1 MKFSYKMINSYFS
14 RIVHPNN
21 KLFINFENN
30 AHNNTIPCNKRGGSF
45 QSFKGNHMIYDKN
58 DMFIGNIKT
67 KRYNYLKNE
76 FCEFYDIMDEPDST
90 ENDDLSNLWYNDLN
104 NCITRYSYKNKKN
117 DLLKHTSMPYNLV
130 NETCDIL
137 NLKNLEH
144 FTPFNIP
151 MNDSRNYISKN
162 DYMFGAIEKTTQQS
176 SFINTIYS
184 AANIKKKFLMKF
196 NTANTNT
203 LPVKNVF
210 CVPILPNFNI
220 NEFVHDKH
228 ILCVIPSNSIQLRPS
243 DHWYDV
249 EYNGILNTYPIAICV
264 FYNEFAYETSPIN
277 MCNFLKLEHVIN
289 KNLVNNLNLKLNKD
303 ILPIRKKKETTNHHN
318 DPSNQ
323 EIIYTDAS
331 IRMVG
336 NELQSGIGVW
346 FGCQNDKN
354 ISQRLLYEY
363 NNDINYCE
371 LFAIYMAIIRSDPDK
386 EITIYTDSFT
396 SMKLINEGY
405 TEKIVRNKKYEDIV
419 FLILK
424 NIQLR
429 KTKTNI
435 LKVKAHTGDVGN
447 SNADLMARI
456 GVYNEH
462 DEPLDINKF

>member
-1 MKFSYKMINSYFS
+1 MISIYFS
-14 RIVHPNN
+14 RIVHPNK
-21 KLFINFENN
+21 KLFIDFKNN
-30 AHNNTIPCNKRGGSF
+30 IHNTTLCDKKRGSF
-45 QSFKGNHMIYDKN
+45 QSFKGNHMVYDNN
-58 DMFIGNIKT
+58 DKFIGNIKT
-67 KRYNYLKNE
+67 KRYNYLQNE
-76 FCEFYDIMDEPDST
+76 FCKFYDITEDPDST
-90 ENDDLSNLWYNDLN
+90 ENEDLSNLWYNNLN
-104 NCITRYSYKNKKN
+104 DCITRYSYKHRKN
-117 DLLKHTSMPYNLV
+117 ELLKHTSMPHNLV

-137 NLKNLEH
+137 KLRNLEH

-151 MNDSRNYISKN
+151 MNDHRNYISKH

-184 AANIKKKFLMKF
+184 PGNIKKKFLMKF
-196 NTANTNT
+196 DTANNYSI
-203 LPVKNVF
+203 PVKNVF

-220 NEFVHDKH
+220 NEFVDKRH
-228 ILCVIPSNSIQLRPS
+228 ILCIIPPNSINLRPS

-249 EYNGILNTYPIAICV
+249 EYKGILNTYPIAVCV

-277 MCNFLKLEHVIN
+277 MCSFLKLEHVIN
-289 KNLVNNLNLKLNKD
+289 KNLINNLNIKLNKD
-303 ILPIRKKKETTNHHN
+303 ILPIRKKKEIIYNNIDHSDH
-318 DPSNQ
+318 
-323 EIIYTDAS
+323 EIVYTDAS

-363 NNDINYCE
+363 KNDINYCE
-371 LFAIYMAIIRSDPDK
+371 LVAIYMAIIKSDPDK

-396 SMKLINEGY
+396 SMKLISEGY
-405 TEKIVRNKKYEDIV
+405 NEKLVRNKKYEDIV

-429 KTKTNI
+429 KTRTNI
-435 LKVKAHTGDVGN
+435 LKVKAHTGDIGN

-456 GVYNEH
+456 GVYNEY
-462 DEPLDINKF
+462 DEPLDINRL

>member
-1 MKFSYKMINSYFS
+1 MICNYFS
-14 RIVHPNN
+14 NVAHPNN
-21 KLFINFENN
+21 KLFINFES
-30 AHNNTIPCNKRGGSF
+30 NKYKLIQNDKKIGSF
-45 QSFKGNHMIYDKN
+45 QSFKGNHMVYDKN

-76 FCEFYDIMDEPDST
+76 FCSFYDITEEPDST
-90 ENDDLSNLWYNDLN
+90 ENENLSNLWYNDLN
-104 NCITRYSYKNKKN
+104 DCITRYSYKNKKN
-117 DLLKHTSMPYNLV
+117 DLLKHTSMPHNFV
-130 NETCDIL
+130 NDTCDIL
-137 NLKNLEH
+137 NLRNLEH

-151 MNDSRNYISKN
+151 MNESRNYISKN

-184 AANIKKKFLMKF
+184 SSNIKKKFLMKF
-196 NTANTNT
+196 NTIANTNT
-203 LPVKNVF
+203 IPVKNVF

-228 ILCVIPSNSIQLRPS
+228 ILCVIPPNSIQLRPS
-243 DHWYDV
+243 DHWYDI
-249 EYNGILNTYPIAICV
+249 EYNGLLNTYPIAICV

-277 MCNFLKLEHVIN
+277 MCSFLKLEYVIN
-289 KNLVNNLNLKLNKD
+289 KNLVNNFIIKLNKD
-303 ILPIRKKKETTNHHN
+303 ILPIRKKKELIQNKTNH
-318 DPSNQ
+318 SNQ
-323 EIIYTDAS
+323 EFIYTDAS

-346 FGCQNDKN
+346 FGCHNDKN

-371 LFAIYMAIIRSDPDK
+371 LFAIYMAIIKSDPDK
-386 EITIYTDSFT
+386 EITIYTDSYT
-396 SMKLINEGY
+396 SMKLINEGNI
-405 TEKIVRNKKYEDIV
+405 EKCVRNKKYENIV

-429 KTKTNI
+429 KNKTNI

-456 GVYNEH
+456 GVYNIHEA
-462 DEPLDINKF
+462 PLDINDI

>member
-1 MKFSYKMINSYFS
+1 MINNYFS
-14 RIVHPNN
+14 RIVHPND

-30 AHNNTIPCNKRGGSF
+30 VHINKSVPCNKNGGTF
-45 QSFKGNHMIYDKN
+45 QSFKGNHMIYDKK
-58 DMFIGNIKT
+58 DMFVGNIKT

-76 FCEFYDIMDEPDST
+76 FRQFYDITDEPDST
-90 ENDDLSNLWYNDLN
+90 ENDGLSNLWYNDLY
-104 NCITRYSYKNKKN
+104 NCIERYSYKNKKN
-117 DLLKHTSMPYNLV
+117 DLLKHTSMPYDLV
-130 NETCDIL
+130 NDTCDIL

-151 MNDSRNYISKN
+151 MNNSRNYISKN
-162 DYMFGAIEKTTQQS
+162 DCMFGAIEKTNQQS

-184 AANIKKKFLMKF
+184 SANIKKKFLTKF
-196 NTANTNT
+196 NLTNT
-203 LPVKNVF
+203 SPVKNVF

-220 NEFVHDKH
+220 NAFIDNKH
-228 ILCVIPSNSIQLRPS
+228 ILCIIPSKSIQLRPS

-289 KNLVNNLNLKLNKD
+289 RNLVNNLHIKLNKD
-303 ILPIRKKKETTNHHN
+303 ILPIRKRKEIINHQI
-318 DPSNQ
+318 DPSDQ

-336 NELQSGIGVW
+336 TELQSGIGVW

-371 LFAIYMAIIRSDPDK
+371 LFAIYMAIIRSDPNK
-386 EITIYTDSFT
+386 EIAIYTDSFT
-396 SMKLINEGY
+396 SMKLISEGY
-405 TEKIVRNKKYEDIV
+405 NEKKVRNKKYEDIV

-435 LKVKAHTGDVGN
+435 FKVKAHTGDVGN

-462 DEPLDINKF
+462 DKPLDINRF